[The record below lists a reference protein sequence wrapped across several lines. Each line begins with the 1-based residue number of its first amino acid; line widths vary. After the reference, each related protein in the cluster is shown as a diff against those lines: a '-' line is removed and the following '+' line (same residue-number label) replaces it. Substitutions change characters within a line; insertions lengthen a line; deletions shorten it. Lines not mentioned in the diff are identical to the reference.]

1 MRPRTETVT
10 IGEITRA
17 LTAGVSVNSDTGEP
31 PGEGKAAVLKTSC
44 IARGRFYP
52 SESKGISG
60 LERARARL
68 NPRRDT
74 IIVSRM
80 NTPHLVGECG
90 YVDRDWPNLFL
101 PDRLWLLELR
111 AEFRDA
117 TYLVSQELSSE
128 RVRQQLKSAATG
140 TSGSMK
146 NLSREAFLQVE
157 LRVPD
162 KRTRDIAGRVVSD
175 AARSW
180 EALDQ
185 LIAKKEAVKEGV
197 MHQLMDRG
205 SQQGTKRK
213 LGDLFR
219 VLRNASNSRG
229 DCGDTGDAAYLHYGD
244 IHSSTSDLLDVGRK
258 WLPRIAAGLVRGA
271 SLLRDGDLVLAD
283 ASEDL
288 EGIGKAVEIAGLGDS
303 KLVAGLHTIALRPTE
318 SVARGFSRL
327 IPSMPQVR
335 TALLKLA
342 AGVSV
347 FGISKR
353 HVREI
358 ELRLPSLDEQRAIA
372 EVLTDMD
379 AELEALK
386 ARRDKTQALKQG
398 MMQELLSGRIRL
410 V

>member
-185 LIAKKEAVKEGV
+185 LIAKKEAVKQGV
-197 MHQLMDRG
+197 MQQLLAGQTRLPGFNKPWKPHRLAEVGTWQSGGTPSHTVTAFWQGDIPWVSPKDMKTTRLHDAIDHVSMTAIGQGTRLV
-205 SQQGTKRK
+205 QQGTI
-213 LGDLFR
+213 LI
-219 VLRNASNSRG
+219 V
-229 DCGDTGDAAYLHYGD
+229 
-244 IHSSTSDLLDVGRK
+244 
-258 WLPRIAAGLVRGA
+258 VRGMILA
-271 SLLRDGDLVLAD
+271 HSLPVARAERDLAFNQDIKALVVGPDHDSDFMLWKLLQMK
-283 ASEDL
+283 SEL
-288 EGIGKAVEIAGLGDS
+288 MGL
-303 KLVAGLHTIALRPTE
+303 ITE
-318 SVARGFSRL
+318 STHGTKRL
-327 IPSMPQVR
+327 SSE
-335 TALLKLA
+335 AL
-342 AGVSV
+342 
-347 FGISKR
+347 F
-353 HVREI
+353 EI
-358 ELRLPSLDEQRAIA
+358 EVLLPPLVEQRAIA

-379 AELEALK
+379 AELEALR